1 VIGMRTYVFF
11 VILLA
16 MAFGCGD
23 DGSAPADAAAGRDAT
38 RRADGGGGVS
48 DANTSDDAGGSG
60 TDSGVPGADAGAV
73 SGDVVGWWVWKET
86 HDGDTVEE
94 ITEADME
101 WMVGSSGWPGCPDGI
116 SCTRTGIMVVGFSS
130 EGRAHVMHRVTTGS
144 DTQHPATYTLEGDLL
159 RYHRTDRFSC
169 AHPPGGSTDDA
180 GDFYARWRRDGDDL
194 WLSVTRFGGLPFANE
209 EPAAEPTQWIVFRPI
224 TREEAHGRYDHPYC
238 GAARKGVESCH
249 PLCASTDVLADATSM

>member
-1 VIGMRTYVFF
+1 MVVA
-11 VILLA
+11 VAL
-16 MAFGCGD
+16 GCGD
-23 DGSAPADAAAGRDAT
+23 DGSGTPDAGVARDGSSGIDGSTSGADSGPTTGDAGP
-38 RRADGGGGVS
+38 GV
-48 DANTSDDAGGSG
+48 DAGGTG
-60 TDSGVPGADAGAV
+60 TDAGPIA
-73 SGDVVGWWVWKET
+73 GDLVGWWVWKET
-86 HDGDTVEE
+86 HDGDTASE

-101 WMVGSSGWPGCPDGI
+101 WMVGPSGWPGCPDGI
-116 SCTRTGIMVVGFSS
+116 SCTRTGILVVGFSS

-194 WLSVTRFGGLPFANE
+194 WLSVTRFGGLPFANS
-209 EPAAEPTQWIVFRPI
+209 EPDPAPTQWIVFRPI

-249 PLCASTDVLADATSM
+249 PLCASSDVLADAASM